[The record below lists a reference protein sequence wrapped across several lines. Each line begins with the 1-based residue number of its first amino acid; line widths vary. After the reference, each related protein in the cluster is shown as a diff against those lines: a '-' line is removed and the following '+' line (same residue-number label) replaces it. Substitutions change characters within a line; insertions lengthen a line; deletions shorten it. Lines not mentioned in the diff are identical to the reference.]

1 MGMENEKSIDDII
14 REFNEK
20 IEEETDDDVETEPI
34 ETADAE
40 DAPSEESSEEDEN
53 EEASDAAEGDAESE
67 STPDAPDAPN
77 APDETETDSD
87 ESAPSEITDAQGAP
101 TNDEESKPPEDFSA
115 LIEKDF
121 EEYKKLYP
129 DTKAQ
134 SFVEIPNFRHFA
146 RYRGMGLSVEEA
158 AYLSSRGADR
168 ERQMKEMEADATA
181 THAASK
187 AHLRSAAPS
196 KPTGGS
202 DARIS
207 RSTLEWAR
215 ETYPGMTDKEIQELY
230 RRASQ

>member
-20 IEEETDDDVETEPI
+20 IEEETDDDVETETI
-34 ETADAE
+34 ETADAK
-40 DAPSEESSEEDEN
+40 DAPSEESSEKEEI
-53 EEASDAAEGDAESE
+53 EEASEVAEGDAESE

-101 TNDEESKPPEDFSA
+101 TNDEESKPPEDFST

-129 DTKAQ
+129 DTQAK
-134 SFVEIPNFRHFA
+134 SFVEIPNVRHFA

-158 AYLSSRGADR
+158 AYLSRREDR
-168 ERQMKEMEADATA
+168 ERQTKEMAADATA
-181 THAASK
+181 SHAASK
-187 AHLRSAAPS
+187 AHLRSSAPS

>member
-40 DAPSEESSEEDEN
+40 DAPSEESSEEDES
-53 EEASDAAEGDAESE
+53 EEGSEAAEGDTESE
-67 STPDAPDAPN
+67 STPDAPDTPN

-87 ESAPSEITDAQGAP
+87 ESAHPENADTQDAT
-101 TNDEESKPPEDFSA
+101 TNDEESKPSEDFSS

-129 DTKAQ
+129 DTRAQ
-134 SFVEIPNFRHFA
+134 SFVEIPNVRHFA

-158 AYLSSRGADR
+158 AYLSSRADR

-196 KPTGGS
+196 KSTGGS

>member
-1 MGMENEKSIDDII
+1 MENGKSIDDII

-53 EEASDAAEGDAESE
+53 EEASEVAEGDAESE
-67 STPDAPDAPN
+67 STPDAPDATT

-134 SFVEIPNFRHFA
+134 SFVEIPNVRHFA

-158 AYLSSRGADR
+158 AYLSSRADR

-187 AHLRSAAPS
+187 VHLRSAAPS
-196 KPTGGS
+196 KSTGGS